1 MRKAIRN
8 IFGHTSQNG
17 FTQNHS
23 FCGRGI
29 GNTLAA
35 HGVLMDIRTHLQ
47 EVLMSTRRAIN
58 LVLLS
63 VCVLLL
69 YGCAATAPAG
79 SVLTNDAFTNKAA
92 DFSDA
97 PGIVSQGEAGLAP
110 LPTSAAPAAGQAV
123 SGDPAAKEGPGPLI
137 IKQAQIRLQ
146 VKNTDQAIDRLTQ
159 IVSDTQGYIVSN
171 RVWFEQSGKESYK
184 YATYTIGVP
193 VDAFEVALRR
203 LRSMAIKVVDENAS
217 GQDVS
222 EEYVDLESRLR
233 NLEATRDRIRG
244 FLDQAQTVEESLRI
258 NNELAAIEGQI
269 EQVQGRMRFLA
280 GRAAFST
287 ITIQLDPELPAEP
300 SPTPTPVPV
309 PYRWDPGA
317 TFQNASSVAVKFGQL
332 LADVLIYLV
341 VWVPFAIP
349 VLLIWIVYKIV
360 SHKRKPAQP

>member
-1 MRKAIRN
+1 
-8 IFGHTSQNG
+8 
-17 FTQNHS
+17 
-23 FCGRGI
+23 
-29 GNTLAA
+29 
-35 HGVLMDIRTHLQ
+35 
-47 EVLMSTRRAIN
+47 MSARRANN
-58 LVLLS
+58 LVLFPI
-63 VCVLLL
+63 CALLL

-79 SVLTNDAFTNKAA
+79 SVLTNDEFSNKVA
-92 DFSDA
+92 DYPGA

-110 LPTSAAPAAGQAV
+110 LPTSAAPAAAQAD
-123 SGDPAAKEGPGPLI
+123 SSDPASQGGQGPLI

-159 IVSDTQGYIVSN
+159 IVSDTDGYIVSN
-171 RVWFEQSGKESYK
+171 RVWFEQTGEESYK

-203 LRSMAIKVVDENAS
+203 LRSMAIKVVDETAS

-258 NNELAAIEGQI
+258 NNELAAIEDQI
-269 EQVQGRMRFLA
+269 EQVQGRIRFLA

-287 ITIQLDPELPAEP
+287 ITIQLDPELPAPPE
-300 SPTPTPVPV
+300 PTPTPEPV

-317 TFQNASSVAVKFGQL
+317 TFQNASSIAVKFGQL
-332 LADVLIYLV
+332 LVDAFIYLV

-349 VLLIWIVYKIV
+349 VLLIWVVYKIV
-360 SHKRKPAQP
+360 THKRKTAQP

>member
-1 MRKAIRN
+1 MSPRR
-8 IFGHTSQNG
+8 
-17 FTQNHS
+17 
-23 FCGRGI
+23 FC
-29 GNTLAA
+29 
-35 HGVLMDIRTHLQ
+35 
-47 EVLMSTRRAIN
+47 N
-58 LVLLS
+58 LFLVP

-69 YGCAATAPAG
+69 YGCGATAPAG
-79 SVLTNDAFTNKAA
+79 TDFANGLLPEKDAGQPRISTG
-92 DFSDA
+92 SDA
-97 PGIVSQGEAGLAP
+97 QGKAGLAP
-110 LPTSAAPAAGQAV
+110 LPTSVAPAAGQAP
-123 SGDPAAKEGPGPLI
+123 SGDQAGKDTQGPLI

-159 IVSDTQGYIVSN
+159 IVSDTDGYIVSN
-171 RVWFEQSGKESYK
+171 RVWFEQAGAESYK

-193 VDAFEVALRR
+193 VDVFETALRR
-203 LRSMAIKVVDENAS
+203 LRSMALKVVDETAS

-233 NLEATRDRIRG
+233 NLEATRDRIRS

-258 NNELAAIEGQI
+258 NNELAAIEDQI

-287 ITIQLDPELPAEP
+287 ITIQLDPELPVPPA
-300 SPTPTPVPV
+300 PTPTPEPV

-332 LADVLIYLV
+332 LADAFIYLV

-349 VLLIWIVYKIV
+349 VLLIWIVYKISDPQTKTRAIV
-360 SHKRKPAQP
+360 TTDYADKKRITRIITNHPCNPF